1 MFKYIKEFI
10 QAIRDYDELTSI
22 TNEFDGYGF
31 MKRVYGIES
40 MPRFETVAKL
50 SRTDVLTKAYN
61 RMAFDDF
68 MDKQIASARRYK
80 APLAV
85 IALNIDD
92 FRAIAQKYSYL
103 ICDEVIVEVS
113 KILKTGM
120 RSSDLLFRW
129 VGHMFVM
136 ILPHTDL
143 DGALIATGKYKSDI
157 ENHEFEEVGK
167 ITCSF
172 GVIEYEEGDGIDTI
186 IKRAEA
192 ALAKAR
198 DNGGNQAVGMHV
210 SEYDAGQ

>member
-1 MFKYIKEFI
+1 MFKFIKEYI
-10 QAIRDYDELTSI
+10 QAIRDYDELSSI

-50 SRTDVLTKAYN
+50 SRTDVLTKAFN

-68 MDKQIASARRYK
+68 MEKEIASARRYK
-80 APLAV
+80 APLSI
-85 IALNIDD
+85 IALNIDG
-92 FRAIAQKYSYL
+92 FRAIAQQYSYL

-136 ILPHTDL
+136 ILPHTDI
-143 DGALIATGKYKSDI
+143 DGAVIAAGKYKEDI
-157 ENHEFEEVGK
+157 ENHAFEEVGK

-172 GVIEYEEGDGIDTI
+172 GVIEYEEGDEIDAL

-192 ALAKAR
+192 ALSQAREGGGNQVAALHKA
-198 DNGGNQAVGMHV
+198 DNGGA
-210 SEYDAGQ
+210 

>member
-1 MFKYIKEFI
+1 MFKFIREFI
-10 QAIRDYDELTSI
+10 QAIRDYDELSSI

-68 MDKQIASARRYK
+68 MEKEIAASRRYK

-85 IALNIDD
+85 VALNIDG
-92 FRAIAQKYSYL
+92 FRAIAQEYSYL
-103 ICDEVIVEVS
+103 ICDELIVEVS
-113 KILKTGM
+113 KILKNGM
-120 RSSDLLFRW
+120 RTSDFLFRW

-136 ILPHTDL
+136 LMPHTNI
-143 DGALIATGKYKSDI
+143 DGAQIAAGKYRKDI
-157 ENHEFEEVGK
+157 ESHDFGEVGK

-172 GVIEYEEGDGIDTI
+172 GVIEYEEGDAIDTI

-192 ALAKAR
+192 ALSKAR
-198 DNGGNQAVGMHV
+198 EQGGNQVVAMHK
-210 SEYDAGQ
+210 SENGQE

>member
-10 QAIRDYDELTSI
+10 QAIRDYDELSHI

-50 SRTDVLTKAYN
+50 ARTDALTKAYN

-68 MDKQIASARRYK
+68 MDKEIASARRYK
-80 APLAV
+80 APLSI
-85 IALNIDD
+85 IALNIDG
-92 FRAIAQKYSYL
+92 FRFIAQKYSYL

-136 ILPHTDL
+136 VFPHTDL
-143 DGALIATGKYKSDI
+143 DGAVIAAGKYKSDI
-157 ENHEFEEVGK
+157 ENHDFGEVGK

-172 GVIEYEEGDGIDTI
+172 GAIEYEEGDGIDTL

-192 ALAKAR
+192 ALAKAKEG
-198 DNGGNQAVGMHV
+198 GGNQVVAMHG
-210 SEYDAGQ
+210 SEYHTGA